1 MVHAVLWVVL
11 SQAGGWQIDGA
22 ALESWLGG
30 AQKVAIVAPAGDEA
44 SVSAARAVQLAC
56 AKSGRLHLVL
66 GQGAISHPEGLDDAA
81 LGAKAAELRLEV
93 AIVLRARGDGSKLLS
108 LSVVSSEGRTLQT
121 VVLEPGRPLPTNVDA
136 DAPVAEAIGPGAP
149 QLRWQGHSFA
159 AGPGQLYLG
168 ADFYRALG
176 RGDLAGRY
184 QQVQIIRGTLVGA
197 GFAAAVAGVLVGYF
211 GFTDAPC
218 IALSTTNVGYC
229 GVRDRSVGVVGVAI
243 GVAGVAAMLVGA
255 FLDPHP
261 ISDLEQVRLVSA
273 HNAGLPPE

>member
-1 MVHAVLWVVL
+1 VVL
-11 SQAGGWQIDGA
+11 SQVGGWQIDGA

-30 AQKVAIVAPAGDEA
+30 VQRVAIVAPAGDEA

-66 GQGAISHPEGLDDAA
+66 GQGAISHPEALDDAA
-81 LGAKAAELRLEV
+81 LGLKAGELRVEA
-93 AIVLRARGDGSKLLS
+93 AIVLRARVAGSTVLS
-108 LSVVSSEGRTLQT
+108 LSVVSSEGRTLRT
-121 VVLEPGRPLPTNVDA
+121 VVFEPGRPLTTNVDA
-136 DAPVAEAIGPGAP
+136 EVPVAAAAP
-149 QLRWQGHSFA
+149 AGEQLRWQGRSFA

-184 QQVQIIRGTLVGA
+184 QHVQIIRGTLVGA
-197 GFAAAVAGVLVGYF
+197 GFAATLAGVLVGYF
-211 GFTDAPC
+211 GFTNAPC
-218 IALSTTNVGYC
+218 LALSTTNVGFC

-243 GVAGVAAMLVGA
+243 GVVGVAAMLVGA